1 MKAYQYDLEFKQNG
15 SPCIFI
21 FLFVLLQMLSPY
33 VQLEPCMVGLHTGY
47 ITIHSLRLITKSF
60 NSNMA
65 RMVVEL
71 QA

>member
-1 MKAYQYDLEFKQNG
+1 
-15 SPCIFI
+15 
-21 FLFVLLQMLSPY
+21 MLNPY

-47 ITIHSLRLITKSF
+47 ITIHSLRLTTKSL

-71 QA
+71 HN